1 MYSALNEKRSLQN
14 TYESQGYA
22 ASIVLDKNTG
32 KKKLELAS
40 EIYFNHCVNK
50 FREGERVTLQVTNK
64 KPRRTIQQN
73 SFWWAYLTIASQET
87 GHTPE
92 ELHEWAK
99 TACMPTRI
107 VKIMGDPVRMKKST
121 TELTVTEFSELIEK
135 FAQKTGI
142 PPPPIENYFDK
153 N

>member
-1 MYSALNEKRSLQN
+1 MYSALNEKRSLAH

-22 ASIVLDKNTG
+22 ASVVVDKNTG

-50 FREGERVTLQVTNK
+50 FKEGERVTLQVTNK
-64 KPRRTIQQN
+64 RPRRTQNQN

-107 VKIMGDPVRMKKST
+107 MKIMGDPVRMKKST
-121 TELTVTEFSELIEK
+121 TQLTVNEFSELIEK
-135 FAQKTGI
+135 FTQKTGI
-142 PPPPIENYFDK
+142 TPPPIENYFDK